1 MLPAIGRSTI
11 RKKELTT
18 SSQSSSYSSDAS
30 WQETPFQPEATSYDS
45 INTEECLPA
54 FQSEVGSQGRK
65 VDHRDTRSTSEMS
78 LPELSAVFSQPGHKP
93 DAEERSERSCPVPGG
108 ERRSLIHAPASF
120 RPNAPR
126 PRPFGVQP
134 PSQSRE
140 VADGAVA
147 LKPCAQ
153 WATKIAAMLQDSV
166 WLVLRADRG
175 CRWPSEVPQAPRG
188 ILILTE
194 LKLLETTREFV
205 TQISERR
212 PEMLLAVVLLDTPAT
227 AAEVEVILQAQYAL
241 NLAGADDVI
250 GQPLGSEVQLRLSL
264 AMGMQRAQRRALERQ
279 KSPQSVNK
287 NDKEPELPKKEKVGT
302 DLMFWSCV
310 HRIFPGF
317 PKIDPSSNPS
327 GSSFRGVQVGR
338 SVLEHKLGS
347 GAFGVVYRADH
358 RDSGEEEAVKIMD
371 KTALSDL
378 NRVCSLW
385 REVQLLYKLQHPG
398 IVKIKGIT
406 HMRHHIGIHMEC
418 AGSMHLLDYLYERG
432 GRLELR
438 EVYDVGIQITEAV
451 LHVHNL
457 EIAHRDIKHEN
468 VVISSKSQHQGARAT
483 LIDFGLAAE
492 IGSYSTE
499 MRCGT
504 MPYCSP
510 EVLRG
515 VRSGKVVGKD
525 GMETEEQRR
534 PDLRSADIWSLGV
547 VILEMAGGLGLMRA
561 IMQWPAIVEPSED
574 RALELEH
581 AFGRADSLK
590 SLLHGI
596 VCGQMENVEVND
608 TELHP
613 AEVMGCT
620 RLLQLLNGQFE
631 VDPSKRLKC
640 QDLLRGM
647 GTPQFNDPTTRHQ
660 RALVGGAFGTDPSP
674 LEDKAL
680 ANGRGRQHL
689 NHIAFGSAPLQP
701 LRTYVSHSDSDPGAD
716 QPATQVMPP
725 SASRRTPDD
734 PSHIFVGHASQQVST
749 TPRRTAAKSAVIAAV
764 KEGLRW

>member
-1 MLPAIGRSTI
+1 
-11 RKKELTT
+11 
-18 SSQSSSYSSDAS
+18 
-30 WQETPFQPEATSYDS
+30 
-45 INTEECLPA
+45 
-54 FQSEVGSQGRK
+54 
-65 VDHRDTRSTSEMS
+65 
-78 LPELSAVFSQPGHKP
+78 
-93 DAEERSERSCPVPGG
+93 
-108 ERRSLIHAPASF
+108 
-120 RPNAPR
+120 
-126 PRPFGVQP
+126 
-134 PSQSRE
+134 
-140 VADGAVA
+140 
-147 LKPCAQ
+147 
-153 WATKIAAMLQDSV
+153 MLQDSV

-212 PEMLLAVVLLDTPAT
+212 PEMLLAVVLLDMPAT

-241 NLAGADDVI
+241 NLAGADEVI

-279 KSPQSVNK
+279 KSSQSVNK

-302 DLMFWSCV
+302 DLMFWKCV

-327 GSSFRGVQVGR
+327 GRSFRGVQVGR
-338 SVLEHKLGS
+338 SVLENKLGS

-371 KTALSDL
+371 KAALSDL

-406 HMRHHIGIHMEC
+406 HMRHHVGIHMEC
-418 AGSMHLLDYLYERG
+418 AGSVHLLDYIYERG

-438 EVYDVGIQITEAV
+438 EVYDLGIQITEAV

-468 VVISSKSQHQGARAT
+468 IVISSKSQHQGVRAT

-492 IGSYSTE
+492 IGSYSME

-515 VRSGKVVGKD
+515 VGR
-525 GMETEEQRR
+525 ETEEQRR

-561 IMQWPAIVEPSED
+561 IMNWPAIVEPSDD

-581 AFGRADSLK
+581 AFGRADALK

-596 VCGQMENVEVND
+596 VCRQMENVEVND

-613 AEVMGCT
+613 TEVMGCT

-640 QDLLRGM
+640 QDLVRAM

-660 RALVGGAFGTDPSP
+660 RALVGGSVGSDPSP
-674 LEDKAL
+674 LEDKAP
-680 ANGRGRQHL
+680 ANWRGRQQL
-689 NHIAFGSAPLQP
+689 NQTAFGSAPLQP
-701 LRTYVSHSDSDPGAD
+701 LRSYVSHDSDPGAD
-716 QPATQVMPP
+716 QLATQV
-725 SASRRTPDD
+725 A
-734 PSHIFVGHASQQVST
+734 T
-749 TPRRTAAKSAVIAAV
+749 TPRRMAAKSAVIAAV